1 MLIGVPQYTDVED
14 KIVGPITAKQLG
26 WLVLMGVTI
35 LIMWKSLPFVGFMVI
50 GIPWGIFCL
59 ALAFYKPYGQPLGSF
74 LIYGLTYMFKPK
86 VYIWRRTPER
96 EVFVV
101 PTKAKEEIIHVEK
114 KLSNEQIQ
122 GLAKLLDSNGMQ
134 TDKNIVELLKEK
146 QTKK

>member
-26 WLVLMGVTI
+26 WLVLMGVTT
-35 LIMWKSLPFVGFMVI
+35 LIMWKSLPFVGFMII

-74 LIYGLTYMFKPK
+74 LIFGVMYMFKPK
-86 VYIWRRTPER
+86 VYIWKRTAEKNPY
-96 EVFVV
+96 VAPPKV
-101 PTKAKEEIIHVEK
+101 KEETVHVEK
-114 KLSNEQIQ
+114 KLSSAQIQ